1 MLNAQEHGGD
11 LNEAVNAYFSEGDR
25 TKYTDIFFFT
35 HSFKLHFMNVFDLFY
50 FLNYVVRG
58 VESFVFPLS
67 STQPTPVHVP
77 QNDFMDVDDPIQV
90 ASHDPFSL
98 LSAARNLNPFSILD
112 SSFHRSF
119 FDGRGSADVGN
130 RAPWVSHPREVREI
144 PIEFKDGSDQS
155 GQSGSRPI
163 IEDVTGNTHAHGP
176 EVHGTVITNDEDEE
190 DIPIAP
196 RSAPSAPQPHN
207 VTDYGDDIEEEMLK
221 AAIEASKR
229 DAEEGYSN
237 HQFGAHVVC
246 EN

>member
-1 MLNAQEHGGD
+1 M
-11 LNEAVNAYFSEGDR
+11 
-25 TKYTDIFFFT
+25 
-35 HSFKLHFMNVFDLFY
+35 
-50 FLNYVVRG
+50 
-58 VESFVFPLS
+58 FPLS
-67 STQPTPVHVP
+67 STQPTSVHVP
-77 QNDFMDVDDPIQV
+77 QNDFMDIDDPIQV
-90 ASHDPFSL
+90 APHGPFSFL
-98 LSAARNLNPFSILD
+98 AAARNLNPFSILD

-119 FDGRGSADVGN
+119 FDGRGTADVAN

-144 PIEFKDGSDQS
+144 PIEFKDGSDPS

-163 IEDVTGNTHAHGP
+163 VEDVTGSTHAHGP

-190 DIPIAP
+190 DIPVAP

-229 DAEEGYSN
+229 DAEEGHSN
-237 HQFGAHVVC
+237 HQFGAHIVC